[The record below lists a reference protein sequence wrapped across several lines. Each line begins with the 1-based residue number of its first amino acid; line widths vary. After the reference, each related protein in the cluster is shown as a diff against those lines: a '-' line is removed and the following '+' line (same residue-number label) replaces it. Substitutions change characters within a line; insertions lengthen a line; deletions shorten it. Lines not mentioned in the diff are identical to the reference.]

1 LKNRKEVPRP
11 ASPGTART
19 DPLVERRGQQNLW
32 ESDGDLFRVE
42 RELRRRGFQHIAGI
56 DEAGRGPLAGPVV
69 AAAAVLS
76 PEACYEGLTDSK
88 LLTPRARE
96 IWFDRICASA
106 VDYAIASVGHEEIDA
121 INILV
126 ASRKAME
133 LAVGGLSR
141 RPDHLLVDG
150 IIPIQSS
157 IEQWCIKQGDRRS
170 FSIAAASV
178 LAKVTR
184 DRLMD
189 DLHHRYP
196 QYNFRKNKGYG
207 THEHREALQKF
218 GFCPLHRKTFRGVK
232 EILAAPPACAPDA
245 EPLLQE
251 EAS

>member
-1 LKNRKEVPRP
+1 M
-11 ASPGTART
+11 
-19 DPLVERRGQQNLW
+19 
-32 ESDGDLFRVE
+32 
-42 RELRRRGFQHIAGI
+42 

-69 AAAAVLS
+69 AAAVVLS

-106 VDYAIASVGHEEIDA
+106 VDYSIASVDHEEIDA

-133 LAVGGLSR
+133 LAVERLSR

-150 IIPIQSS
+150 IIPIRSM

-170 FSIAAASV
+170 LSIAAASV

-184 DRLMD
+184 DRMMD
-189 DLHHRYP
+189 EMHQRYP

-207 THEHREALQKF
+207 TLEHREALQRF
-218 GFCPLHRKTFRGVK
+218 GFCPLHRKSFRGVK
-232 EILAAPPACAPDA
+232 EFLIAPACDPVV